1 MDNLLSLE
9 KLRIN
14 EPLLRKHIFTDLQL
28 KVLKKKIQNQQLN
41 SNEKTYYYKFIK
53 PKVKA
58 LLSLSGIEERNWQGK
73 EFILPEKIEAAQK
86 ILQQM
91 QNKHRQA
98 KIMLSGSF
106 LFQKEYQDIDIFI
119 FSKYKKEDYHWKKVH
134 VTFLPETALN
144 SLFFHSLRQISLSN
158 FSSGSKN
165 DLTISLKEILQAY
178 ELLVNE
184 VLNKEDCQKNLRDL
198 LLKVE
203 YLSKNIILNPQQLYL
218 LRKKFSKKNILSLLQ
233 KYLADNLALNYS
245 KKELILLKQYIKDYQ
260 KLSKQYHKS
269 FNLQYYIKTYQEVL
283 ELAS

>member
-9 KLRIN
+9 KLKIN

-28 KVLKKKIQNQQLN
+28 KVLKKKIQNKQLN

-58 LLSLSGIEERNWQGK
+58 LLSMSEIEKTNWQGK
-73 EFILPEKIEAAQK
+73 EFLLPERVETAQK
-86 ILQQM
+86 ILQQI
-91 QNKHRQA
+91 QNKHRRT

-106 LFQKEYQDIDIFI
+106 LFQKEYEDIDIFI

-134 VTFLPETALN
+134 VTFLPEIALN

-158 FSSGSKN
+158 FSSDSRDIN
-165 DLTISLKEILQAY
+165 ISLKEVLQTY

-184 VLNKEDCQKNLRDL
+184 VLNKEDYQKDLRDL

-203 YLSKNIILNPQQLYL
+203 YLSKNIVLNPRQLYL
-218 LRKKFSKKNILSLLQ
+218 LRKKFSRKNILSLLQ
-233 KYLADNLALNYS
+233 KYLADNLALIYS
-245 KKELILLKQYIKDYQ
+245 KKELIPLKQYIRDYQ
-260 KLSKQYHKS
+260 KLNKEYKKS